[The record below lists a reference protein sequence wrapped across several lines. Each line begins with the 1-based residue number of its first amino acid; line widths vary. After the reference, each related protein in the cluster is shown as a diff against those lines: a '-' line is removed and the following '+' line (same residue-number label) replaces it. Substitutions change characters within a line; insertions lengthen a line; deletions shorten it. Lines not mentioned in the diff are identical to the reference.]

1 MKAICDVHISY
12 KLKKFLESKN
22 WQVYH
27 TNELLNK
34 WHSTDNEIT
43 NFADENNLFVITKD
57 VDFRNSYFINKKP
70 KKIIR
75 IILGNISNEQLIGL
89 FDKYLIQIQYCYKNN
104 TNCYIEI
111 GHNYFEVY

>member
-22 WQVYH
+22 WQVFH

-34 WHSTDNEIT
+34 WNSTDNEIST
-43 NFADENNLFVITKD
+43 FADENDLFVITKD

-75 IILGNISNEQLIGL
+75 IILGNISNEKLIEL
-89 FDKYLIQIQYCYKNN
+89 FNQYLIQIQNCYQNN
-104 TNCYIEI
+104 KFCYIEI
-111 GHNYFEVY
+111 GLDYFEVF